1 MLFVKKYKFEPPKD
15 ETKGLDTLNNSDK
28 VSYSNE
34 KFNSRTNIIESPIKH
49 RNLMIGLAALFLAA
63 YTALELTHFQ
73 FSSTYYQYIDNPVT
87 ASRAAQI
94 LSAMATS
101 YTIGRFLSSIIA
113 IKVVPEIM
121 IIYHFCII
129 AVSMVVLYFGQN
141 TEWILWVGNLMIGKC
156 IIKMNKLINWLF
168 SKILMDFKKVVSF
181 INLQFIYMIVKM

>member
-15 ETKGLDTLNNSDK
+15 ELKGLNPQQSSDN
-28 VSYSNE
+28 VSHSNE

-49 RNLMIGLAALFLAA
+49 RNLMIGLTALCLAT
-63 YTALELTHFQ
+63 YSALELSHFQ
-73 FSSTYYQYIDNPVT
+73 FSSTYYQYITKPVT

-113 IKVVPEIM
+113 IKVLPEIM
-121 IIYHFCII
+121 IIYHLCII

-141 TEWILWVGNLMIGKC
+141 IEWILWVGNGMIGKT
-156 IIKMNKLINWLF
+156 IIKMNKSIDRLF
-168 SKILMDFKKVVSF
+168 SNSSID
-181 INLQFIYMIVKM
+181 